1 MQGSTVTELTLEGHE
16 PPFVSEVAG
25 GSSVPK
31 LALLVTSLFP
41 MQASTETS
49 VADILRVSVVEAQ
62 IDANIEHT
70 VVDPPDKATST
81 STAASEAESSPCTQ
95 GLRVAAVGMT
105 APSIPQQQTHTESS
119 SSPPAV
125 GPTLTERKLEA
136 RGIPTTNQ
144 FIHIQNISQKKAEES
159 SSEIVVQT
167 IPHYP
172 IPCHSSSNVVVEP
185 SGLLELNNFTS
196 QRLDDEETAMEQDV
210 DSSTEDGTEPSPS
223 QSSLEQS

>member
-1 MQGSTVTELTLEGHE
+1 MDFEGRE
-16 PPFVSEVAG
+16 PPFVSKVAG

-41 MQASTETS
+41 MQASTETA
-49 VADILRVSVVEAQ
+49 VADILKVSMVEAQ
-62 IDANIEHT
+62 IDANIEHMI
-70 VVDPPDKATST
+70 VDPPNKAKCTSKP
-81 STAASEAESSPCTQ
+81 ASEAESSTCIQ
-95 GLRVAAVGMT
+95 GLRVASVGMT
-105 APSIPQQQTHTESS
+105 APPIPQQQTCTESS

-125 GPTLTERKLEA
+125 GPTLTESKLDA
-136 RGIPTTNQ
+136 QGMPTTNQ
-144 FIHIQNISQKKAEES
+144 FIQNISQKKDEES

-167 IPHYP
+167 IPHYS

-196 QRLDDEETAMEQDV
+196 QCLDDEETAMEQDV

-223 QSSLEQS
+223 QSSAEQS

>member
-1 MQGSTVTELTLEGHE
+1 M
-16 PPFVSEVAG
+16 
-25 GSSVPK
+25 PK

-41 MQASTETS
+41 MQASTETA
-49 VADILRVSVVEAQ
+49 VADILRVSMVEAQ

-70 VVDPPDKATST
+70 IVDPPNKATST
-81 STAASEAESSPCTQ
+81 SKAASGAESSPCTQ
-95 GLRVAAVGMT
+95 GPKVAAVGMT
-105 APSIPQQQTHTESS
+105 APSIPQQQTHAESS

-125 GPTLTERKLEA
+125 GPTLTERKLDA
-136 RGIPTTNQ
+136 QGIPATNQ

-167 IPHYP
+167 IPHYS

-223 QSSLEQS
+223 QSSAEQS